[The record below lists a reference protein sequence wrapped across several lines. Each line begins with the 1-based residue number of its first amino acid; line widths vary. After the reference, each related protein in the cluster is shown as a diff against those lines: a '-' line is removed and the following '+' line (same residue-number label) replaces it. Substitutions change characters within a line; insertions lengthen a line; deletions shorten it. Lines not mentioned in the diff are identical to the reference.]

1 MKNMS
6 QHFSIFFL
14 AESQLFSPQ
23 KSPGFG
29 SPYDTE
35 AEAQVL
41 HSLWATSGFTADAM
55 SLTVPELS
63 KLRWGSGGLLLMK
76 GTASSGG
83 LLLDLGLNNAS
94 AYDLIHVGMLDS
106 GFKVWFMW
114 VDDESWTNTGSVMMN
129 IGCWMGYP
137 AAISSMACWKI
148 HHLKFSSLIFSAKDL
163 HFIRFSSLP
172 CLIPAGYFSGLCNN
186 TNHDHC

>member
-129 IGCWMGYP
+129 IGC
-137 AAISSMACWKI
+137 
-148 HHLKFSSLIFSAKDL
+148 
-163 HFIRFSSLP
+163 
-172 CLIPAGYFSGLCNN
+172 
-186 TNHDHC
+186 

>member
-1 MKNMS
+1 LGLSFLKYEKYVPAFF
-6 QHFSIFFL
+6 HIFPSRKPAFF
-14 AESQLFSPQ
+14 ATKIPRFW
-23 KSPGFG
+23 F
-29 SPYDTE
+29 PYDTE

-63 KLRWGSGGLLLMK
+63 KLRRGSGGLLLMK

-83 LLLDLGLNNAS
+83 LLLDLGLNDAS

-106 GFKVWFMW
+106 GFKAWFMW

-129 IGCWMGYP
+129 IGC
-137 AAISSMACWKI
+137 
-148 HHLKFSSLIFSAKDL
+148 
-163 HFIRFSSLP
+163 
-172 CLIPAGYFSGLCNN
+172 
-186 TNHDHC
+186 